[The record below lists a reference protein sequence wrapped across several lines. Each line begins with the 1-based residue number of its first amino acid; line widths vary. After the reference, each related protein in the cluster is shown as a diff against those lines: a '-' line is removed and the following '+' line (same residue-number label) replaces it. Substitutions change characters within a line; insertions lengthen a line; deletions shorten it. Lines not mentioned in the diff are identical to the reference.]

1 MVHIRLQQRNTRK
14 TITTIQ
20 GLDDKNDLG
29 RLVQHFKKVSQLMI
43 SNSYLLLQ
51 IFQCNGTV
59 IDHPEYGKV
68 IQLAGDQRQLVK
80 DFLVKVGIVSEEQCK
95 MHGF

>member
-1 MVHIRLQQRNTRK
+1 
-14 TITTIQ
+14 
-20 GLDDKNDLG
+20 
-29 RLVQHFKKVSQLMI
+29 
-43 SNSYLLLQ
+43 
-51 IFQCNGTV
+51 V

-68 IQLAGDQRQLVK
+68 IQLAGDQRQVVK